1 MATTQEDTMGMLQL
15 HCPHDPVVDIC
26 FVHGIRGGNISTW
39 CLKDKKVCWPRNLL
53 PHDIADARILSFG
66 YDASVLQFWSKVSQ
80 NTMAQHASNLSARLA
95 GNRSKSDEQ
104 RPIIFV
110 THSLGGLVY
119 AQALIYAYK
128 SAEKSDRAMEE
139 SVRRIAFLGTPFQ
152 GSDIA
157 KWTDFGRKIT
167 DLFGDT
173 NKVLLD
179 DLKQGSYQLK
189 AFSEKFPEWLRG
201 REGAE
206 ATKVEIVCF
215 TEEFVTGHL
224 GKIVTDESAHI
235 KGYKVLT
242 LHANHQDMCKFSDKD
257 DENYKAVM
265 KVLLRW
271 VKDLKEQQ
279 LKKPKEV
286 RLARNNSTMAK

>member
-1 MATTQEDTMGMLQL
+1 
-15 HCPHDPVVDIC
+15 
-26 FVHGIRGGNISTW
+26 
-39 CLKDKKVCWPRNLL
+39 
-53 PHDIADARILSFG
+53 
-66 YDASVLQFWSKVSQ
+66 
-80 NTMAQHASNLSARLA
+80 
-95 GNRSKSDEQ
+95 
-104 RPIIFV
+104 
-110 THSLGGLVY
+110 
-119 AQALIYAYK
+119 
-128 SAEKSDRAMEE
+128 MEE

-189 AFSEKFPEWLRG
+189 AISEKFPEWLRG

-224 GKIVTDESAHI
+224 GKVSGPHPT
-235 KGYKVLT
+235 
-242 LHANHQDMCKFSDKD
+242 
-257 DENYKAVM
+257 
-265 KVLLRW
+265 
-271 VKDLKEQQ
+271 
-279 LKKPKEV
+279 V
-286 RLARNNSTMAK
+286 RNRS

>member
-1 MATTQEDTMGMLQL
+1 MLA
-15 HCPHDPVVDIC
+15 
-26 FVHGIRGGNISTW
+26 ISQRDW
-39 CLKDKKVCWPRNLL
+39 L
-53 PHDIADARILSFG
+53 G
-66 YDASVLQFWSKVSQ
+66 
-80 NTMAQHASNLSARLA
+80 A
-95 GNRSKSDEQ
+95 GA
-104 RPIIFV
+104 
-110 THSLGGLVY
+110 SLGGL
-119 AQALIYAYK
+119 ALIDAYK

-189 AFSEKFPEWLRG
+189 AISEKFPEWLRG

-286 RLARNNSTMAK
+286 RLARNDSTMEK